1 MVQSPV
7 PLEAV
12 RATAERVVR
21 LAHAVYGGVGAD
33 VVWREGR
40 RHSRTRPFKGDANK
54 RFPSRQVISAAESL
68 WIADFDTDPK
78 AQALNLAPGSP
89 DVKAFLGVPI
99 LSDGKVLGALIAIDV
114 KARPQVDKVL
124 RHFESLAS
132 LLGDDY
138 ARVKMANE
146 LEAALEDSARSER
159 RLRAAMRIA
168 RIRVWELDHARREA
182 FSEQQSRDL
191 IDYDAAM
198 EKLWAPVHPEDL
210 PDAVAAWDQHMSGG
224 PPLHIV
230 HRHVRQD
237 GGMHWV
243 ESVAEAIR
251 DEAGELIGAVGAVRN
266 IDQEKRNELDLIEAR
281 QAAEA
286 ANEAKSLFLATVSH
300 EIRTPLNGIYGMA
313 QAMARDG
320 LPDEQRQRLEVICR
334 SSESLLAIVNDVLD
348 LSKINAGKVELES
361 IDFDPVELAHGVR
374 ATFAALA
381 AAKALDLRVEATPSA
396 RGAFRGDPGRVR
408 QVLSN
413 LVSNALKFTTAGA
426 VVIGLDHGPE
436 GLRLSVTDTGVGI
449 AAERQPHIF
458 DSFVQADSST
468 TRHFGGTGLGLS
480 ISRELVRLMAGE
492 LSVTSELGAGSTF
505 LVTLPL
511 ARGSMAA
518 LTAPATASGS
528 EPALESL
535 GDSLRVLAA
544 EDNQVN
550 QLVLSTLLG
559 QLGVEPSF
567 VADGAQAL
575 EAWRR
580 EPWDLILMD
589 AQMPVMD
596 GVEATRLIRAE
607 EAGSGRLRTPII
619 ALTANA
625 LSHQVAEYVACG
637 MDEVVAKPLE
647 VSRLVEAMNT
657 ALAPRPLDQGGAP

>member
-1 MVQSPV
+1 MAPPSV
-7 PLEAV
+7 PLNQV
-12 RATAERVVR
+12 RSTAERVVR
-21 LAHAVYGGVGAD
+21 LAHAIYGGVGAD

-40 RHSRTRPFKGDANK
+40 RHSRTRPFKGDANR
-54 RFPSRQVISAAESL
+54 RFPSRHVIGAAEPL

-78 AQALNLAPGSP
+78 AQALDLAPASP

-99 LSDGKVLGALIAIDV
+99 HSDGKVLGALIAIDM
-114 KARPQVDKVL
+114 KPRPYAEKVL

-182 FSEQQSRDL
+182 FSEQQRRDVV
-191 IDYDAAM
+191 DYDAAM
-198 EKLWAPVHPEDL
+198 ENLWAPVHPEDL
-210 PDAVAAWDQHMSGG
+210 PEAVAAWDQHMAGG

-230 HRHVRQD
+230 HRHLRQD

-251 DEAGELIGAVGAVRN
+251 DEAGEVVGAVGAVRN

-281 QAAEA
+281 QAAES

-320 LPDEQRQRLEVICR
+320 LPDEQRERLEVICR
-334 SSESLLAIVNDVLD
+334 SSESLLSIVNDVLD

-361 IDFDPVELAHGVR
+361 IDFDPVELAQGVR

-381 AAKALDLRVEATPSA
+381 AAKALELRVDASPAA
-396 RGAFRGDPGRVR
+396 RDVFRGDPGRVR

-436 GLRLSVTDTGVGI
+436 GLRLSVADTGVGI
-449 AAERQPHIF
+449 APDRQAHIF
-458 DSFVQADSST
+458 ESFVQADSST

-480 ISRELVRLMAGE
+480 ICRELVRLMGGA
-492 LSVTSELGAGSTF
+492 LSVTSEPGAGSTF
-505 LVTLPL
+505 VVTLPL
-511 ARGSMAA
+511 ARGSRAA
-518 LTAPATASGS
+518 LAAPAPDS
-528 EPALESL
+528 EPAPEAL
-535 GDSLRVLAA
+535 GESLRVLAA

-559 QLGVEPSF
+559 QLGVEPRF
-567 VADGAQAL
+567 VSDGAQAL

-596 GVEATRLIRAE
+596 GVEATRQIRAE
-607 EAGSGRLRTPII
+607 EAESGRPRTPII

-637 MDEVVAKPLE
+637 MDQVVAKPLE
-647 VSRLVEAMNT
+647 VSRLVEAMHT
-657 ALAPRPLDQGGAP
+657 ALTLRPLDHDGAP

>member
-1 MVQSPV
+1 LVQSSV

-21 LAHAVYGGVGAD
+21 LAHAVYGGAGAD

-54 RFPSRQVISAAESL
+54 RFPSRYVMSAAEPL
-68 WIADFDTDPK
+68 WIADFDTDAK
-78 AQALNLAPGSP
+78 AKALNLAPGSP

-99 LSDGKVLGALIAIDV
+99 LSDGHVLGALIAIDM
-114 KARPQVDKVL
+114 KPRPHADKVL

-168 RIRVWELDHARREA
+168 KIRVWELDHARREA
-182 FSEQQSRDL
+182 FSEQQRRDL

-198 EKLWAPVHPEDL
+198 ESLWAPVHPEDL
-210 PDAVAAWDQHMSGG
+210 PDAVAAWDQHVAGG

-251 DEAGELIGAVGAVRN
+251 DEAGEVVGAVGAVRN

-281 QAAEA
+281 QAAES

-320 LPDEQRQRLEVICR
+320 LPDEQRQRLEVVCR
-334 SSESLLAIVNDVLD
+334 SSESLLGIVNGVLD
-348 LSKINAGKVELES
+348 LSKCNAGKVERGS
-361 IDFDPVELAHGVR
+361 IDFDAVELAQGFR
-374 ATFAALA
+374 ETFAALA
-381 AAKALDLRVEATPSA
+381 AAKSLELRVQASA
-396 RGAFRGDPGRVR
+396 AAEGVFRGDPGRVR

-413 LVSNALKFTTAGA
+413 LVSNALKFTTTGA
-426 VVIGLDHGPE
+426 VVIGLDHRPE
-436 GLRLSVTDTGVGI
+436 GLALSVSDTGVGI
-449 AAERQPHIF
+449 AADRQAHIF
-458 DSFVQADSST
+458 DSFVQADTST

-480 ISRELVRLMAGE
+480 ICRELVRLMAGE
-492 LSVTSELGAGSTF
+492 LSVSSELGVGSTF
-505 LVTLPL
+505 VVTLPL
-511 ARGSMAA
+511 ARGSAA
-518 LTAPATASGS
+518 LLAASAPTPSDES
-528 EPALESL
+528 EPAPL
-535 GDSLRVLAA
+535 GESLRVLAA

-567 VADGAQAL
+567 VGDGAQAL

-596 GVEATRLIRAE
+596 GIEATRRIRAE

-637 MDEVVAKPLE
+637 MDQVVAKPLE

-657 ALAPRPLDQGGAP
+657 ALTSQGLDHGAAS